1 MFLGEVG
8 RGTIDWILADLKS
21 FFQCLTFFDTI
32 ADYSKKC
39 GWCLLG
45 VVGLETRNNRLH
57 FRINRMII
65 QDPAQCTEHPKS
77 QILWVKDG

>member
-45 VVGLETRNNRLH
+45 VVGLETRNN
-57 FRINRMII
+57 
-65 QDPAQCTEHPKS
+65 
-77 QILWVKDG
+77 